1 MESQSEASEIIM
13 AQSSLKPDHAAVL
26 NAPLQLPCGVTL
38 PNRLVKGAMSEILA
52 DSRNRATEKH
62 ATLYRAFAKNGP
74 GMLLTGNVQ
83 VDRFHLEH
91 GGNVVIQGPQDHAQR
106 RALMAWSSAA
116 KEHGKQIWMQF
127 SHAGRQT

>member
-91 GGNVVIQGPQDHAQR
+91 GGNVRRPGAEDPAQR
-106 RALMAWSSAA
+106 RPRLAW
-116 KEHGKQIWMQF
+116 
-127 SHAGRQT
+127 GRAHKAPGQQK